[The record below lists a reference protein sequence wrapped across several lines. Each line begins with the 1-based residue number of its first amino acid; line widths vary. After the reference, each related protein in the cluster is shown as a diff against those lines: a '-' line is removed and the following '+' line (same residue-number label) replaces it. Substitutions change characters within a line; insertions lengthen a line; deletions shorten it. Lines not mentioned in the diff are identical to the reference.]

1 MSKAK
6 ALVSLLVVA
15 ILFAF
20 VGTTSAKEF
29 PGDRAGKKA
38 DYLYKHLKLTN
49 DQYAKVYQAYFE
61 YEKKVDDLKKEKK
74 DKKAYKDELTKLQ
87 SACNAEIEK
96 ALNKDQVSKFSSLKE
111 KVYKMSFV
119 KKVKVTKT
127 EEKTEKKTEEK
138 KDVKKEEKKDTKKE
152 VKKEE
157 KKETKKEEKKD
168 TKKEVKK
175 EEKKDEKKK

>member
-1 MSKAK
+1 MFKVK
-6 ALVSLLVVA
+6 ALISVLVIAV
-15 ILFAF
+15 LFAF

-49 DQYAKVYQAYFE
+49 DQYAKIYQAYFD

-87 SACNAEIEK
+87 NVCNAEIEK
-96 ALNKDQVSKFSSLKE
+96 ALNKDQSGKFSSLKE
-111 KVYKMSFV
+111 KVFKMSFV

-127 EEKTEKKTEEK
+127 EENTEKKTEEK
-138 KDVKKEEKKDTKKE
+138 KDVKKEEKKDTKKD
-152 VKKEE
+152 V
-157 KKETKKEEKKD
+157 KKEEKKD
-168 TKKEVKK
+168 TKKDVKK